1 MTQAR
6 RSYYDKTFSGGTV
19 PCLSHPNEHLPTEPI
34 FLLTKLKTRRQYC
47 TLTYF
52 SLTLALSV
60 DCDDIARE
68 LVKKYACLRDVHG
81 SGYISLPAHMSGCNY
96 SNALLFMQGSWSQA
110 IRVRV
115 WNVFRKKVGGNQES
129 VPRPKKSKA
138 VSRVEKHAFPPVS
151 LAGVYVGDEVSFERN
166 KKDLDAE
173 LKKVR
178 AFWCQLRIFCA

>member
-1 MTQAR
+1 MVN
-6 RSYYDKTFSGGTV
+6 RSASQ
-19 PCLSHPNEHLPTEPI
+19 
-34 FLLTKLKTRRQYC
+34 LL
-47 TLTYF
+47 
-52 SLTLALSV
+52 
-60 DCDDIARE
+60 
-68 LVKKYACLRDVHG
+68 H
-81 SGYISLPAHMSGCNY
+81 GYISLPAHMSGCNN

-138 VSRVEKHAFPPVS
+138 VARGEKHAFPPVS

-178 AFWCQLRIFCA
+178 AFWCQLTIF